1 MPLAQLQ
8 VAPDLVDQVY
18 TALLNA
24 ISIGEMA
31 PGARLTQE
39 ELAEQLA
46 VSRQPV
52 LQALRLLK
60 RDGLVVDAPGR
71 GLMVAPLD
79 ATLIAQLY
87 EVRSVLDGLAARQ
100 AAVARARIDPG
111 IILRGREAVASE
123 KVGAM
128 LDADIDFHQAIYAA
142 SRNPLIAASAG
153 QHWRHIRRASGAML
167 QAAGAR
173 AAIWDEHEAILLAIA
188 RGDAARAERLA
199 RSHCEAASVNLCSQL
214 AQHASIEN
222 GAQAMSGS

>member
-1 MPLAQLQ
+1 MPLTQLQ

-18 TALLNA
+18 TSLLNA
-24 ISIGEMA
+24 ISVGEMA

-79 ATLIAQLY
+79 AALIAHLY

-100 AAVARARIDPG
+100 AALAKARIDAG
-111 IILRGREAVASE
+111 IITQGRHAVASE

-128 LDADIDFHQAIYAA
+128 LDADIAFHQAIYAA
-142 SRNPLIAASAG
+142 SRNPLIAESVG
-153 QHWRHIRRASGAML
+153 RHWRHIRRASGAML

-173 AAIWDEHEAILLAIA
+173 ATIWDEHEAILQAIA

-199 RSHCEAASVNLCSQL
+199 RGHCEAASVHLCSQL
-214 AQHASIEN
+214 SLHAS
-222 GAQAMSGS
+222 AQAGS

>member
-1 MPLAQLQ
+1 LALTQLQ

-24 ISIGEMA
+24 ISVGEMA

-71 GLMVAPLD
+71 GLMVAPLSSVV
-79 ATLIAQLY
+79 IAQLY
-87 EVRSVLDGLAARQ
+87 EVRSVLDGLAARL
-100 AAVARARIDPG
+100 AAQSRAKIDRA
-111 IILRGREAVASE
+111 LLERGRKVVAGE
-123 KVGAM
+123 KIAAM
-128 LDADIDFHQAIYAA
+128 IDADIAFHQAIYAA
-142 SRNPLIAASAG
+142 SGNALIAESAG
-153 QHWRHIRRASGAML
+153 RHWRHIRQASGAML
-167 QAAGAR
+167 QVTGAR
-173 AAIWDEHEAILLAIA
+173 ASIWDEHEEILQAIG

-199 RSHCEAASVNLCSQL
+199 RGHCEAASVHLVGQL
-214 AQHASIEN
+214 SRHAAAEA
-222 GAQAMSGS
+222 GT

>member
-1 MPLAQLQ
+1 MALTQLQ
-8 VAPDLVDQVY
+8 VAPDLVEQVY
-18 TALLNA
+18 TSLLNA
-24 ISIGEMA
+24 ISVGEMA

-52 LQALRLLK
+52 LQALGLLK

-100 AAVARARIDPG
+100 AALAKVQIDRN
-111 IILRGREAVASE
+111 IIVRGRKAVESE
-123 KVGAM
+123 KIGAM
-128 LDADIDFHQAIYAA
+128 LDADIAFHQAIYAA
-142 SRNPLIAASAG
+142 SRNPLIAESAG
-153 QHWRHIRRASGAML
+153 RHWRHIRRASGAML

-173 AAIWDEHEAILLAIA
+173 APIWDEHEAILQAVA

-199 RSHCEAASVNLCSQL
+199 RGHCEAASINLCSQL
-214 AQHASIEN
+214 SLHAS
-222 GAQAMSGS
+222 AQAGS

>member
-1 MPLAQLQ
+1 MALAQLQ
-8 VAPDLVDQVY
+8 IAPDLVDQVY
-18 TALLNA
+18 TSLINA
-24 ISIGEMA
+24 ISVGEMA

-79 ATLIAQLY
+79 ATLIAHLY
-87 EVRSVLDGLAARQ
+87 EVRSALDGLAARQ
-100 AAVARARIDPG
+100 AALAKAQIDRA
-111 IILRGREAVASE
+111 IIARGRKAVESE

-128 LDADIDFHQAIYAA
+128 LDADIAFHQAIYAA
-142 SRNPLIAASAG
+142 SRNPLIAESAG

-173 AAIWDEHEAILLAIA
+173 ATIWDEHEAILLAIA

-199 RSHCEAASVNLCSQL
+199 RGHCEAASINLCTHL
-214 AQHASIEN
+214 AQRASAEA
-222 GAQAMSGS
+222 GK